1 MTCGCD
7 FHPTMIA
14 AGRLLAS
21 RRSARP
27 AWKRRESISSSRTAP
42 MPTCRS
48 RLPAPYRVFRRIRTS
63 TRIYSPRYSR
73 RGAVSGCGA
82 SGDGAGFRVFRHGD
96 ICELRYRPPGSM
108 FPHRAPGWMDPPPAP
123 HVAMGIKNARIL
135 AYDSRISF
143 GVGSHARYSARY
155 GVHRG
160 RACVRRTSHSWYHLE
175 RYSRPG
181 RIGAMR
187 STSFPRH
194 AGER

>member
-1 MTCGCD
+1 MRRRQMTCGCD

-27 AWKRRESISSSRTAP
+27 AWKRRESIASSRTGP
-42 MPTCRS
+42 RPTCRS

-96 ICELRYRPPGSM
+96 ICELRYHPPGSM
-108 FPHRAPGWMDPPPAP
+108 FPHRAPGWMDPHPLHTWRWGSKMPGYQLTILEFHPESAP
-123 HVAMGIKNARIL
+123 MRAIQHDTVSIEVAHACAECRTLGTIWNATV
-135 AYDSRISF
+135 DPVVS
-143 GVGSHARYSARY
+143 
-155 GVHRG
+155 G
-160 RACVRRTSHSWYHLE
+160 R
-175 RYSRPG
+175 
-181 RIGAMR
+181 
-187 STSFPRH
+187 
-194 AGER
+194 